1 MELQN
6 KVVVITGAS
15 GGIGLATAKV
25 CASAGARVVLA
36 ARSAEK
42 LAQVTAEL
50 ERGGCQALAA
60 PADMT
65 RQPEVERLITETV
78 RKFGRIDVLI
88 NNAGQA
94 ATGTAAEGSPDDY
107 RSVIELN
114 MLGPL
119 YAIQA
124 AVPAMRRNGGG
135 IIVNISSMTSKMAIP
150 GLGLYA
156 STKGALNVLSATAR
170 AELAGDNIRVITVY
184 PRITATDFG
193 KNSIGDAEMRARQRT
208 PRPGVP
214 VDSPEH
220 VAQKILE
227 ALRAEPAEQYM
238 DA

>member
-1 MELQN
+1 MELTD

-15 GGIGLATAKV
+15 GGIGLATARA
-25 CASAGARVVLA
+25 CAAAGARVVLA

-42 LAQVTAEL
+42 LEQLAVEL
-50 ERGGCQALAA
+50 ERAGGQALAV
-60 PADMT
+60 PVDMT
-65 RQPEVERLITETV
+65 RQPEVERLVTKTV
-78 RKFGRIDVLI
+78 HKFGRIDVLI

-94 ATGTAAEGSPDDY
+94 ASGTVAEGNTDDY
-107 RSVIELN
+107 RRVIELN
-114 MLGPL
+114 LFGPL

-156 STKGALNVLSATAR
+156 STKAALNVLSATAR
-170 AELAGDNIRVITVY
+170 AELAGDNIRVIAVY

-193 KNSIGDAEMRARQRT
+193 KNSIGDAEMRGRQRA

-220 VAQKILE
+220 VAGKIVE

>member
-15 GGIGLATAKV
+15 SGIGLATARA
-25 CASAGARVVLA
+25 CASTGATVVLA

-42 LAQVTAEL
+42 LAQVAAEL
-50 ERGGCQALAA
+50 ERGGYQALAV

-65 RQPEVERLITETV
+65 RQPEVERLVAEAV

-156 STKGALNVLSATAR
+156 STKAALNVLSATAR

-184 PRITATDFG
+184 PRMTATDFG
-193 KNSIGDAEMRARQRT
+193 KNSIGDSEARGRQRA

-214 VDSPEH
+214 IDSPEY

-227 ALRAEPAEQYM
+227 AVRAEPAEQYM

>member
-88 NNAGQA
+88 NNAGQS
-94 ATGTAAEGSPDDY
+94 ATGTVAEAAPT
-107 RSVIELN
+107 I
-114 MLGPL
+114 
-119 YAIQA
+119 IA
-124 AVPAMRRNGGG
+124 A
-135 IIVNISSMTSKMAIP
+135 SSS
-150 GLGLYA
+150 
-156 STKGALNVLSATAR
+156 
-170 AELAGDNIRVITVY
+170 
-184 PRITATDFG
+184 
-193 KNSIGDAEMRARQRT
+193 
-208 PRPGVP
+208 
-214 VDSPEH
+214 
-220 VAQKILE
+220 
-227 ALRAEPAEQYM
+227 
-238 DA
+238 